1 VKKLNEKQRDM
12 ALVIGSIAGFLIFI
26 FGVIYP
32 IISGN
37 MKTREEI
44 EEKKRKIESYSS
56 IAEKKGSMKARLEYL
71 KSKRTAFDQRLLSG
85 DTPAVA
91 AAELQTILND
101 MASEHELMINSQR
114 IINPKERGL
123 LLEVPVQITTQC
135 TITKLKEL
143 LYQIESYPKFL
154 SISELSI
161 RVYRIRDPKD
171 VEARIDVSGFIL
183 NSKSAPAGKNTAGK
197 NTAGKSST

>member
-1 VKKLNEKQRDM
+1 MKKISEKQKGPI
-12 ALVIGSIAGFLIFI
+12 LVIGSIVGVLVFA
-26 FGVIYP
+26 FGIVYP
-32 IISGN
+32 IISRN

-44 EEKKRKIESYSS
+44 EEKKRRIETYSS
-56 IAEKKGSMKARLEYL
+56 IAEKKGSITARLEYL
-71 KSKRTAFDQRLLSG
+71 KNKRAAFDQRLLSG

-154 SISELSI
+154 SISDLNI

-171 VEARIDVSGFIL
+171 IEARIDVSGFIL
-183 NSKSAPAGKNTAGK
+183 NSKST
-197 NTAGKSST
+197 TGKSTT

>member
-1 VKKLNEKQRDM
+1 MKRISEKNKEPV
-12 ALVIGSIAGFLIFI
+12 LLIGSIVGFLLFA
-26 FGVIYP
+26 FGIVYP
-32 IISGN
+32 IIVRN
-37 MKTREEI
+37 TKTKEEI
-44 EEKKRKIESYSS
+44 EEKKRRIESYSS
-56 IAEKKGSMKARLEYL
+56 IAEKKGSIQARLEYL
-71 KSKRTAFDQRLLSG
+71 KSKRAAFDERLLSG

-101 MASEHELMINSQR
+101 MASEHELTINSQR
-114 IINPKERGL
+114 IINPKERGI

-143 LYQIESYPKFL
+143 LFQIESYPKFL
-154 SISELSI
+154 SISDLNI

-183 NSKSAPAGKNTAGK
+183 NSKGSTGKGT
-197 NTAGKSST
+197 T

>member
-1 VKKLNEKQRDM
+1 MIKISEKNKEP
-12 ALVIGSIAGFLIFI
+12 ALIIGSIVGFILFA

-32 IISGN
+32 LVN
-37 MKTREEI
+37 DTRKVRQEI
-44 EEKKRKIESYSS
+44 ENKRRKIKSFSS
-56 IAEKKGSMKARLEYL
+56 IAEKKEIVQARLDYL
-71 KSKRTAFDQRLLSG
+71 KSKRETFDQRLLSG

-101 MASEHELMINSQR
+101 MASEHELVINSQR
-114 IINPKERGL
+114 IINPKERGI

-154 SISELSI
+154 SISDLNI
-161 RVYRIRDPKD
+161 RVYRVRDAKD
-171 VEARIDVSGFIL
+171 VEARIDVSGFIV
-183 NSKSAPAGKNTAGK
+183 NSKGTTGKGT
-197 NTAGKSST
+197 T

>member
-1 VKKLNEKQRDM
+1 VKKISEKQKGPI
-12 ALVIGSIAGFLIFI
+12 LVIGSIVGVLVFA
-26 FGVIYP
+26 FGIVYP
-32 IISGN
+32 IISRN

-44 EEKKRKIESYSS
+44 EEKKRRIETYSS
-56 IAEKKGSMKARLEYL
+56 IAEKKGSITARLEYL
-71 KSKRTAFDQRLLSG
+71 KNKRAAFDQRLLSG

-154 SISELSI
+154 SISDLNI

-171 VEARIDVSGFIL
+171 IEARIDVSGFIL
-183 NSKSAPAGKNTAGK
+183 NSKST
-197 NTAGKSST
+197 TGKSTT